1 MSQLT
6 AWSQFFQSKAKMRGR
21 SLLNAQK
28 VTRLEP
34 EDGELLRAQV
44 DGDELVTVS
53 VRREENKA
61 VIECDSSQAEE
72 GVFCENIWATL
83 LHLVNEDDGPGAS
96 LMDIMKLKPQ
106 PPKARKREGE
116 SLSMRKGNEPMWAGR
131 LTMLRPSSAD
141 AQDQATSV
149 FPVQRQ
155 VCYAVLPRAS
165 QRHNGLVIEMRQR
178 VATGT
183 GWGKPKPLKVSGDL
197 VNTLT
202 DPRDREICSLLL
214 GGTWVTEHEA
224 SDTWSMSR
232 SHAMYRVPPQAQVP
246 LLKQM
251 IATRRCYV
259 DNPETDEQVLRAI
272 TWDDGAAG
280 DGPWSLYLHA
290 VYEEDLV
297 SLEGEVEGAAESEKQ
312 PEQAPAADKPTEV
325 GQKTDAELD
334 AIRAAMLDLDGFD
347 DFDDL
352 DEHDGDAE
360 AKDDEPRDLLI
371 DLQMRRGGRRVPV
384 ETPQLVLGGPNGFV
398 IHNGKAAR
406 FDDREAWRWVSQFRD
421 GRYIDDVTERSV
433 MRVEADQVEKFLD
446 RLYLLPHL
454 PELDLPEGMGRAE
467 QSIQPVPHLDLFSPT
482 SAPAVELAP
491 STAKTNVVARL
502 WFAYGEQRVSPIAPG
517 RFVPV
522 AKVGDA
528 EVVTT
533 PEDADQ
539 NAEAT
544 PPTEEQAQ
552 NTEAAPAEVES
563 DEEVVFDEDGF
574 VADGAHLIRRNRRA
588 ERDAINTCIS
598 LGLRHISTPSGDT
611 MLLASKLMP
620 MVVSELITKEWAVLA
635 DQQLIR
641 TAGPPSLSITSGIDW
656 FELRGNVEYTGED
669 GQQHQVALPEILAAA
684 RAGRNM
690 ITLGDGSQGLL
701 PTEWLEDHG
710 LLTAMGEMQGD
721 HLRFRSS
728 QGAMLD
734 ALLDDEELVEVDD
747 RYAKMRER
755 LRGFDGIHPLEPAEP
770 FAGTLRPYQSQ
781 GLGWLSFLRRFAM
794 GGILADDMGLGKT
807 VQVLAMIQA
816 RKLGDAKHLDE
827 WDDDDQPK
835 DKATDADGKAKPV
848 GPCIIVVPRSVVF
861 NWVDEAQKFAPELR
875 VLPYAGPDR
884 DQYHDNFDQYDLIVT
899 SYGLMRRDIDQLRE
913 TKFDYAVLDEAQAIK
928 NPQSQSAKAARLLQ
942 ANHRL
947 ALTGTPIENHL
958 GDLWSIFEYLNPGML
973 GSSSRFAELVR
984 AATGGRGVTRR
995 ADRLPIAAPVELD
1008 ADSLDSELAADQAA
1022 GGDDEKSQAD
1032 ALGQVASA
1040 IRPFI
1045 LRRTKQQVLTD
1056 LPAKTEQTIICE
1068 MEPEQRRVYDELRA
1082 YYRGNLM
1089 NQLDASAPEGQATPS
1104 KGLGQATFMVLE
1116 ALLRLRQAACH
1127 PALIDKTA
1135 AVQID
1140 RDNAPSAK
1148 LDELDQRLDDII
1160 DEGSKA
1166 LVFSQF
1172 TSMLALIRKRL
1183 DQRGIKYAYLDGQ
1196 TRNRKDVVQRFQTD
1210 PDLPVFLI
1218 SLKAGGVGLNLTA
1231 AEYVFIMD
1239 PWWNPAVEAQAIA
1252 RTHRIGQKKPVFAY
1266 RMICEDTVEQRILE
1280 LQSRKRDLAD
1290 AIVGGEG
1297 NVLSNLSREDLEQLL
1312 S

>member
-6 AWSQFFQSKAKMRGR
+6 AWSPFFQSKAKMRGR

-34 EDGELLRAQV
+34 EDGELVRAQV
-44 DGDELVTVS
+44 DGDGLITVS
-53 VRREENKA
+53 VRQEERKA
-61 VIECDSSQAEE
+61 VIECDSPQAEE
-72 GVFCENIWATL
+72 GVFCEHIWATL
-83 LHLVNEDDGPGAS
+83 LHIVNEDGPGAG
-96 LMDIMKLKPQ
+96 LHEIMKLKPQ

-116 SLSMRKGNEPMWAGR
+116 SRSMRNGNEPKWMGR
-131 LTMLRPSSAD
+131 LTMLRPSSVD
-141 AQDQATSV
+141 VQEVAQNV

-155 VCYAVLPRAS
+155 VCYAVLPRVS
-165 QRHNGLVIEMRQR
+165 QRHNGLVVELRQR
-178 VATGT
+178 IATGT
-183 GWGKPKPLKVSGDL
+183 GWGKPKPLKMSSDVVTS
-197 VNTLT
+197 LT
-202 DPRDREICSLLL
+202 DPRDREICALLL

-224 SDTWSMSR
+224 SDTWSMAR

-259 DNPETDEQVLRAI
+259 DDPETGDEKLRAI
-272 TWDDGAAG
+272 VWDDGS
-280 DGPWSLYLHA
+280 DNNKTWSLYLHA
-290 VYEEDLV
+290 VYDEDQLVGLDGEAERKEGQENDNTDDEREQRIASKAAAIEEGFDFGEEDDD
-297 SLEGEVEGAAESEKQ
+297 Q
-312 PEQAPAADKPTEV
+312 P
-325 GQKTDAELD
+325 
-334 AIRAAMLDLDGFD
+334 I
-347 DFDDL
+347 
-352 DEHDGDAE
+352 
-360 AKDDEPRDLLI
+360 DDEPRDLLI

-384 ETPQLVLGGPNGFV
+384 ESPELVLGGPNGVV
-398 IHNGKAAR
+398 IHEGRAAR
-406 FDDREAWRWVSQFRD
+406 FDDREAWRWVTQFRD
-421 GRYIDDVTERSV
+421 GRYIDDATERSV
-433 MRVEADQVEKFLD
+433 MRVEAAETEKFLD

-454 PELDLPEGMGRAE
+454 PELDLPEGLGRAE
-467 QSIQPVPHLDLFSPT
+467 QNVQPVPHLDLFSPT

-522 AKVGDA
+522 AQGD
-528 EVVTT
+528 
-533 PEDADQ
+533 
-539 NAEAT
+539 EAVD
-544 PPTEEQAQ
+544 
-552 NTEAAPAEVES
+552 EAAQGQEGPASES
-563 DEEVVFDEDGF
+563 ENDQQPIDGEPTSEADTGEALELDEDGF

-588 ERDAINTCIS
+588 EREAINTCIS

-620 MVVSELITKEWAVLA
+620 MVVSELIGRDWSVLA

-656 FELRGNVEYTGED
+656 FELRGNVEFTGED
-669 GQQHQVALPEILAAA
+669 GKQHEVALPEILAAA

-701 PTEWLEDHG
+701 PTQWLEDHG

-728 QGAMLD
+728 QAAMLD
-734 ALLDDEELVEVDD
+734 ALLDDRNLVEVDD
-747 RYAKMRER
+747 RFERVRER
-755 LRGFDGIHPLEPAEP
+755 LRGFDGIHPLEPAKP
-770 FAGTLRPYQSQ
+770 FGGVLRPYQSQ

-816 RKLGDAKHLDE
+816 RKLGEQKHLDDLNLASE
-827 WDDDDQPK
+827 SDDTSELA
-835 DKATDADGKAKPV
+835 ATVKSMPS
-848 GPCIIVVPRSVVF
+848 IIVVPRSVVF
-861 NWVDEAQKFAPELR
+861 NWVDEAQKFTPELR

-884 DQYHDNFDQYDLIVT
+884 DQHHGNFDKYDLIVT
-899 SYGLMRRDIDQLRE
+899 SYGLMRRDIEQLQQA
-913 TKFDYAVLDEAQAIK
+913 KFDYAVLDEAQAIK

-973 GSSSRFAELVR
+973 GSSSRFAELIRV
-984 AATGGRGVTRR
+984 ATGARGVTRR
-995 ADRLPIAAPVELD
+995 ADRLPIAGPTDLD
-1008 ADSLDSELAADQAA
+1008 AESLDAEQAADQAA
-1022 GGDDEKSQAD
+1022 GGDQDKDPNHPD

-1068 MEPEQRRVYDELRA
+1068 MEPEQRRVYDQLRA
-1082 YYRGNLM
+1082 YYRGNLL
-1089 NQLDASAPEGQATPS
+1089 NQLDAAAPNGPAPAAGGKS
-1104 KGLGQATFMVLE
+1104 GLGQATFMVLE

-1127 PALIDKTA
+1127 PALIDKTS

-1148 LDELDQRLDDII
+1148 LDELDERLDEII

-1239 PWWNPAVEAQAIA
+1239 PWWNPAVEAQAID

-1266 RMICEDTVEQRILE
+1266 RLICEDTVEQRILE

-1297 NVLSNLSREDLEQLL
+1297 NVLSNLTRDDLEQLL

>member
-1 MSQLT
+1 
-6 AWSQFFQSKAKMRGR
+6 MRGR
-21 SLLNAQK
+21 SLLNAEK

-34 EDGELLRAQV
+34 EDGELIRAQV
-44 DGDELVTVS
+44 DGDGLVTVS
-53 VRREENKA
+53 VRQEERKA
-61 VIECDSSQAEE
+61 VIECDSPQAEE
-72 GVFCENIWATL
+72 GVFCEHIWATL
-83 LHLVNEDDGPGAS
+83 LHLVNEPEGPGAG
-96 LMDIMKLKPQ
+96 LQAIMKLKPQ
-106 PPKARKREGE
+106 PPKARKREGA
-116 SLSMRKGNEPMWAGR
+116 SRSMRNGSEPMWAGR

-149 FPVQRQ
+149 FPTQRQ

-165 QRHNGLVIEMRQR
+165 QRHNGLVIELRQR

-183 GWGKPKPLKVSGDL
+183 GWGKPKPLKVSGDV
-197 VNTLT
+197 VNSLT
-202 DPRDREICSLLL
+202 DARDREICALLL

-224 SDTWSMSR
+224 SDTWTMSR
-232 SHAMYRVPPQAQVP
+232 SHAMYRVPPQAQVS

-251 IATRRCYV
+251 IETRRCYV
-259 DNPETDEQVLRAI
+259 DDPEDENQKLRAI
-272 TWDDGAAG
+272 VWDEGAEG
-280 DGPWSLYLHA
+280 EGPWSLHLHA
-290 VYEEDLV
+290 VYEEDDLV
-297 SLEGEVEGAAESEKQ
+297 DLSGEVEGETKDAEQDES
-312 PEQAPAADKPTEV
+312 APASDAASSN

-334 AIRAAMLDLDGFD
+334 AIRAAMLDGFD
-347 DFDDL
+347 DFDDF
-352 DEHDGDAE
+352 DEQSESDE
-360 AKDDEPRDLLI
+360 ADDEKPRDLLV
-371 DLQMRRGGRRVPV
+371 DLQMRRGGRRVPI
-384 ETPQLVLGGPNGFV
+384 ESPELVLGGPNGVV
-398 IHNGKAAR
+398 IHGGRAAR

-421 GRYIDDVTERSV
+421 GRYIDDETERSV

-454 PELDLPEGMGRAE
+454 PELDLPEGLGRAE
-467 QSIQPVPHLDLFSPT
+467 QSIEPVPHLDLFSPT

-522 AKVGDA
+522 AKAGDTA
-528 EVVTT
+528 TQDPADETLESTSDGEATDASDASDERVDAAAQNDSA
-533 PEDADQ
+533 DADASAD
-539 NAEAT
+539 NDTVTDTNTDSDDEA
-544 PPTEEQAQ
+544 
-552 NTEAAPAEVES
+552 VY
-563 DEEVVFDEDGF
+563 DEDGF
-574 VADGAHLIRRNRRA
+574 LADGSHLIRRNRRA
-588 ERDAINTCIS
+588 EREAINTCIS
-598 LGLRHISTPSGDT
+598 LGLRHINTPSGDT
-611 MLLASKLMP
+611 MLLPTKMMP
-620 MVVSELITKEWAVLA
+620 MVSSELLSRGWSVLA

-701 PTEWLEDHG
+701 PTQWLEEHG

-728 QGAMLD
+728 QAAMLD
-734 ALLDDEELVEVDD
+734 ALLDDKELVEIDARFERV
-747 RYAKMRER
+747 RER
-755 LRGFDGIHPLEPAEP
+755 LKDFDGIHELQPSEQ
-770 FAGTLRPYQSQ
+770 FGGTLRPYQSH
-781 GLGWLSFLRRFAM
+781 GLGWLSFLRRFDM

-816 RKLGDAKHLDE
+816 RKVGDEKHLDE
-827 WDDDDQPK
+827 WVDEEKIESYVESVQKTPSL
-835 DKATDADGKAKPV
+835 
-848 GPCIIVVPRSVVF
+848 IVVPRSVVF
-861 NWVDEAQKFAPELR
+861 NWVDEAKKFAPELK

-884 DQYHDNFDQYDLIVT
+884 DQHHGKFDRFDLVVT
-899 SYGLMRRDIDQLRE
+899 SYGLMRRDIDQLKD

-973 GSSSRFAELVR
+973 GSSSRFAEMVR

-995 ADRLPIAAPVELD
+995 ADRLPIAAPIDLD
-1008 ADSLDSELAADQAA
+1008 TDSLDAEVAAEDAA
-1022 GGDDEKSQAD
+1022 GGNEQNEGE
-1032 ALGQVASA
+1032 ALSQVASA

-1068 MEPEQRRVYDELRA
+1068 MEPEQRRVYDQLKA
-1082 YYRGNLM
+1082 YYRGNLL
-1089 NQLDASAPEGQATPS
+1089 NQLDAAAPEGQTTGKS
-1104 KGLGQATFMVLE
+1104 GLGQATFMVLE

-1148 LDELDQRLDDII
+1148 LDELDQRLDEII

-1172 TSMLALIRKRL
+1172 TSMLSLIRKRL

-1239 PWWNPAVEAQAIA
+1239 PWWNPAVEAQAID

-1266 RMICEDTVEQRILE
+1266 RLICEDTVEQRILE

-1290 AIVGGEG
+1290 AVVGGEG
-1297 NVLSNLSREDLEQLL
+1297 NVLSSLTRDDLEQLL

>member
-6 AWSQFFQSKAKMRGR
+6 AWSPFFQSKAKMRGR

-28 VTRLEP
+28 VQRLEP
-34 EDGELLRAQV
+34 EEGELIRAQV
-44 DGDELVTVS
+44 DGDGLVTVS
-53 VRREENKA
+53 VRAEDRKA
-61 VIECDSSQAEE
+61 VIECDSPQAED
-72 GVFCENIWATL
+72 GVFCEHIWATL
-83 LHLVNEDDGPGAS
+83 LHVVNEDGPGAE
-96 LMDIMKLKPQ
+96 LNEIIKLKPQ

-116 SLSMRKGNEPMWAGR
+116 ARSVRNGSEPVWMGR
-131 LTMLRPSSAD
+131 LTMLRPSSVD
-141 AQDQATSV
+141 AQDQAQNV

-155 VCYAVLPRAS
+155 VCYAILPRAS
-165 QRHNGLVIEMRQR
+165 QRHNGLVVELRQR
-178 VATGT
+178 IATGT
-183 GWGKPKPLKVSGDL
+183 GWGKPKPLKVSPD
-197 VNTLT
+197 VVHTLT
-202 DPRDREICSLLL
+202 DPRDREICALLL

-224 SDTWSMSR
+224 SDAWTMTR
-232 SHAMYRVPPQAQVP
+232 SHAMYRVPPQAQVS

-251 IATRRCYV
+251 IATRRCYI
-259 DNPETDEQVLRAI
+259 DDPETEDQKLQAI
-272 TWDDGAAG
+272 VWDDGAEG
-280 DGPWSLYLHA
+280 DGPWSLHLHA
-290 VYEEDLV
+290 VYEEDGLV
-297 SLEGEVEGAAESEKQ
+297 DLQGDVEGDAVPQQASDAGSSEPGRKS
-312 PEQAPAADKPTEV
+312 
-325 GQKTDAELD
+325 DAELD
-334 AIRAAMLDLDGFD
+334 ALREAMLDGLD
-347 DFDDL
+347 DFEGL
-352 DEHDGDAE
+352 DEEEQAAE
-360 AKDDEPRDLLI
+360 AEDDKPRDLLI
-371 DLQMRRGGRRVPV
+371 DLQMRRGGRRVPI
-384 ETPQLVLGGPNGFV
+384 ESPELVLGGPHGVV
-398 IHNGKAAR
+398 IHGGRASR
-406 FDDREAWRWVSQFRD
+406 FDDREAWRWVSQFRE
-421 GRYIDDVTERSV
+421 GRYIDDETDRSV
-433 MRVEADQVEKFLD
+433 MRVEADEVEKFLD

-454 PELDLPEGMGRAE
+454 PELDLPEGLGRAE
-467 QSIQPVPHLDLFSPT
+467 QSIQPVPNLDLFSPT

-522 AKVGDA
+522 AKTDGDEAGKNGQADETNGEQTHADEATAA
-528 EVVTT
+528 EV
-533 PEDADQ
+533 PEHND
-539 NAEAT
+539 
-544 PPTEEQAQ
+544 
-552 NTEAAPAEVES
+552 
-563 DEEVVFDEDGF
+563 VFDDDGF
-574 VADGAHLIRRNRRA
+574 VADGAHLIRRNRRT
-588 ERDAINTCIS
+588 EREAINTCIS
-598 LGLRHISTPSGDT
+598 LGLRHINTPSGDT

-620 MVVSELITKEWAVLA
+620 MVVSELISRGWSVLA

-656 FELRGNVEYTGED
+656 FELRGNVEFTGED
-669 GQQHQVALPEILAAA
+669 GRQHAIALPEILAAA

-701 PTEWLEDHG
+701 PTQWLEDHG

-728 QGAMLD
+728 QAAMLD
-734 ALLDDEELVEVDD
+734 ALLDDNELVEVDD
-747 RYAKMRER
+747 RFERVRER
-755 LRGFDGIHPLEPAEP
+755 LRGFDGIHPIDPADR
-770 FAGTLRPYQSQ
+770 FSGTLRPYQAH
-781 GLGWLSFLRRFAM
+781 GLGWLAFLRRFAM

-816 RKLGDAKHLDE
+816 RKLGDARHLDQWE
-827 WDDDDQPK
+827 NEESDN
-835 DKATDADGKAKPV
+835 KATPGENGSKPAAIAV
-848 GPCIIVVPRSVVF
+848 PSIIVVPRSVVF
-861 NWVDEAQKFAPELR
+861 NWVDEASKFAPELR

-884 DQYHDNFDQYDLIVT
+884 TQHHGNFDQYDLIVT
-899 SYGLMRRDIDQLRE
+899 SYGLMRRDIEELKL

-928 NPQSQSAKAARLLQ
+928 NPQSQSAKAARLLH

-973 GSSSRFAELVR
+973 GSSSRFAELIR

-1008 ADSLDSELAADQAA
+1008 ADSLDSESAADEAA
-1022 GGDDEKSQAD
+1022 GGGEEPPSQSD

-1068 MEPEQRRVYDELRA
+1068 MEPEQRRVYDQLRA
-1082 YYRGNLM
+1082 YYRGNLLS
-1089 NQLDASAPEGQATPS
+1089 QLDASNPNGQPTAGN
-1104 KGLGQATFMVLE
+1104 GLGQATFMVLE

-1127 PALIDKTA
+1127 PALIDKTS
-1135 AVQID
+1135 AVQFD
-1140 RDNAPSAK
+1140 RENAPSAK
-1148 LDELDQRLDDII
+1148 LDELEQRLDEII

-1239 PWWNPAVEAQAIA
+1239 PWWNPAVEAQAID

-1266 RMICEDTVEQRILE
+1266 RLICEDTVEQRILE

-1290 AIVGGEG
+1290 AVVGGEG
-1297 NVLSNLSREDLEQLL
+1297 NVLANLTRDDLEQLL

>member
-6 AWSQFFQSKAKMRGR
+6 AWSPFFQSKAKMRGR

-34 EDGELLRAQV
+34 EEGELVRAQV
-44 DGDELVTVS
+44 DGDGLITVS
-53 VRREENKA
+53 VRQEERKA
-61 VIECDSSQAEE
+61 VIECDSPQAEE
-72 GVFCENIWATL
+72 GIFCEHIWATL
-83 LHLVNEDDGPGAS
+83 LHLVNEPNGPGAG
-96 LMDIMKLKPQ
+96 LHEIMKLKPQ
-106 PPKARKREGE
+106 PPKARKREGD
-116 SLSMRKGNEPMWAGR
+116 SRSTRNGNEPMWSGR

-141 AQDQATSV
+141 AQDPTQNV

-165 QRHNGLVIEMRQR
+165 QRHNGLVIELRQR

-183 GWGKPKPLKVSGDL
+183 GWGKPKPLKVSPDV

-202 DPRDREICSLLL
+202 DARDREICALLL

-224 SDTWSMSR
+224 SDTWTMTR
-232 SHAMYRVPPQAQVP
+232 SHAMYRVPPQAQVA

-259 DNPETDEQVLRAI
+259 DDPETGDDKLRAI
-272 TWDDGAAG
+272 VWDDGTEG
-280 DGPWSLYLHA
+280 DGPWSLYMHA

-297 SLEGEVEGAAESEKQ
+297 SLEGEDENADAKQ
-312 PEQAPAADKPTEV
+312 PEVEQDERLERLA
-325 GQKTDAELD
+325 
-334 AIRAAMLDLDGFD
+334 RAAEASGSDLFD
-347 DFDDL
+347 DDP
-352 DEHDGDAE
+352 EE
-360 AKDDEPRDLLI
+360 EEQDDEPRDLLI
-371 DLQMRRGGRRVPV
+371 DLQMRRGGRRVPI
-384 ETPQLVLGGPNGFV
+384 ESPQLVLGGPHGVV
-398 IHNGKAAR
+398 IHHGRASR

-421 GRYIDDVTERSV
+421 GRYIDDETERSV
-433 MRVEADQVEKFLD
+433 MRVEANQTEKFLD

-454 PELDLPEGMGRAE
+454 PELDLPEGLGRAE

-528 EVVTT
+528 EQGEQAESADQEQS
-533 PEDADQ
+533 EDAAISNGEAQEPAADATS
-539 NAEAT
+539 AEA
-544 PPTEEQAQ
+544 
-552 NTEAAPAEVES
+552 EAAP
-563 DEEVVFDEDGF
+563 EEQDQDVVFDDDGF
-574 VADGAHLIRRNRRA
+574 VADGARLIRRNRRA
-588 ERDAINTCIS
+588 EREAINTCIS
-598 LGLRHISTPSGDT
+598 LGLRHINTPSGDT

-620 MVVSELITKEWAVLA
+620 MVTSELLSRGWSVLA

-656 FELRGNVEYTGED
+656 FELRGNVEFTGED
-669 GQQHQVALPEILAAA
+669 GEQHAVALPEILAAA

-701 PTEWLEDHG
+701 PTQWLEDHG

-728 QGAMLD
+728 QAAMLD
-734 ALLDDEELVEVDD
+734 ALLDDKELVEVDA
-747 RYAKMRER
+747 RFERVRER
-755 LRGFDGIHPLEPAEP
+755 LRGFDGIHSLEPAKP
-770 FAGTLRPYQSQ
+770 FHGTLRPYQSH

-816 RKLGDAKHLDE
+816 RKLGVAAHLDPLE
-827 WDDDDQPK
+827 ANEEAEGQ
-835 DKATDADGKAKPV
+835 AKRV
-848 GPCIIVVPRSVVF
+848 GVTSPSIIVVPRSVVF
-861 NWVDEAQKFAPELR
+861 NWVDESQKFAPELR

-884 DQYHDNFDQYDLIVT
+884 DQYHDNFDQFDLIVT
-899 SYGLMRRDIDQLRE
+899 SYGLMRRDIDQLKL

-995 ADRLPIAAPVELD
+995 ADRLPIAAPVDLD
-1008 ADSLDSELAADQAA
+1008 SDSLDSEVAADQAA
-1022 GGDDEKSQAD
+1022 GGDDEKSQTD
-1032 ALGQVASA
+1032 ALNQVASA

-1068 MEPEQRRVYDELRA
+1068 MEPEQRRVYDQLKA
-1082 YYRGNLM
+1082 YYRGNLL
-1089 NQLDASAPEGQATPS
+1089 NQLDASAPDGQS
-1104 KGLGQATFMVLE
+1104 QGKSGLGQATFMVLE

-1148 LDELDQRLDDII
+1148 LDELDQRLDEII

-1239 PWWNPAVEAQAIA
+1239 PWWNPAVEAQAID

-1266 RMICEDTVEQRILE
+1266 RLICEDTVEQRILE

-1297 NVLSNLSREDLEQLL
+1297 NVLSNLTRDDLERLL

>member
-6 AWSQFFQSKAKMRGR
+6 AWSPFFQSKAKMRGR

-34 EDGELLRAQV
+34 EDGELVRAQV
-44 DGDELVTVS
+44 DGDGLVTVS
-53 VRREENKA
+53 VRQEERKA
-61 VIECDSSQAEE
+61 VIECDSPQADE
-72 GVFCENIWATL
+72 GIFCEHIWATL
-83 LHLVNEDDGPGAS
+83 LHIVNEDGPGAK
-96 LMDIMKLKPQ
+96 LHEIMKLKPQ

-116 SLSMRKGNEPMWAGR
+116 ARSGRNGNEPMWAGR

-141 AQDQATSV
+141 AQDQAQNV

-155 VCYAVLPRAS
+155 VCYAVLPRVS
-165 QRHNGLVIEMRQR
+165 QRHNGLVVELRQR
-178 VATGT
+178 IATGT
-183 GWGKPKPLKVSGDL
+183 GWGKPKPLKMSADV

-202 DPRDREICSLLL
+202 DPRDREICALLL

-224 SDTWSMSR
+224 SDTWTVSR
-232 SHAMYRVPPQAQVP
+232 SHAMYRVPPQAQVS

-251 IATRRCYV
+251 IETRRCYV
-259 DNPETDEQVLRAI
+259 DDPEIEDQKLQAIAWDE
-272 TWDDGAAG
+272 GAQG
-280 DGPWSLYLHA
+280 EGPWSLYLHA
-290 VYEEDLV
+290 VYEEDGLV
-297 SLEGEVEGAAESEKQ
+297 DLQGEVEGEEKPEEPKEETSEPGRKS
-312 PEQAPAADKPTEV
+312 E
-325 GQKTDAELD
+325 AELD
-334 AIRAAMLDLDGFD
+334 AIRAAMLEGFD
-347 DFDDL
+347 DFDGL
-352 DEHDGDAE
+352 DEE
-360 AKDDEPRDLLI
+360 EQLPESEDDKSRDLLI

-384 ETPQLVLGGPNGFV
+384 ESPELVLGGPHGIV
-398 IHNGKAAR
+398 IHNGRASR

-421 GRYIDDVTERSV
+421 GRYIDDETERSV
-433 MRVEADQVEKFLD
+433 MRVEADQTEKFLD

-454 PELDLPEGMGRAE
+454 PELDLPEGLGRAE

-517 RFVPV
+517 RFVPL
-522 AKVGDA
+522 AKAGDA
-528 EVVTT
+528 EQ
-533 PEDADQ
+533 AG
-539 NAEAT
+539 
-544 PPTEEQAQ
+544 EQADGEQ
-552 NTEAAPAEVES
+552 PVQAESEAAEPNTDAADETPAAVEQP
-563 DEEVVFDEDGF
+563 DAEDNGEVVYDENGF
-574 VADGAHLIRRNRRA
+574 VADGTRLIRRNRRA
-588 ERDAINTCIS
+588 EREAINTCIS
-598 LGLRHISTPSGDT
+598 LGLRHINTPSGDT

-620 MVVSELITKEWAVLA
+620 VVISELLTRQWSVLA

-656 FELRGNVEYTGED
+656 FELRGNVEFTGED
-669 GQQHQVALPEILAAA
+669 GQPQQVALPEILAAA

-701 PTEWLEDHG
+701 PTQWLEDHG

-728 QGAMLD
+728 QAAMLD
-734 ALLDDEELVEVDD
+734 ALLDDKDLVEIDARFERV
-747 RYAKMRER
+747 RER
-755 LRGFDGIHPLEPAEP
+755 LRDFDGIHPLQPAEP
-770 FAGTLRPYQSQ
+770 FAGTLRPYQSH
-781 GLGWLSFLRRFAM
+781 GLGWLSFLRRFTM

-816 RKLGDAKHLDE
+816 RKLGEAAHLDPIE
-827 WDDDDQPK
+827 EDQPE
-835 DKATDADGKAKPV
+835 GQAKRV
-848 GPCIIVVPRSVVF
+848 GVTSPSIIVVPRSVVF

-884 DQYHDNFDQYDLIVT
+884 DQYHKNFDQFDLIVT
-899 SYGLMRRDIDQLRE
+899 SYGLMRRDIDQLQQ

-1008 ADSLDSELAADQAA
+1008 ADSLDSEVAADQAA
-1022 GGDDEKSQAD
+1022 GGDDEKSQSD
-1032 ALGQVASA
+1032 ALNQVASA

-1068 MEPEQRRVYDELRA
+1068 MEPEQRRVYDQLKA
-1082 YYRGNLM
+1082 YYRGNLLT
-1089 NQLDASAPEGQATPS
+1089 QLDASAPDGQPTGGG
-1104 KGLGQATFMVLE
+1104 GLGQSTFMVLE

-1127 PALIDKTA
+1127 PALIDKTN

-1148 LDELDQRLDDII
+1148 LDELDQRLDEII

-1239 PWWNPAVEAQAIA
+1239 PWWNPAVEAQAID

-1266 RMICEDTVEQRILE
+1266 RLICEDTVEQRILE

-1290 AIVGGEG
+1290 AVVGGEG
-1297 NVLSNLSREDLEQLL
+1297 NVLSNLTRDDLEQLL

>member
-6 AWSQFFQSKAKMRGR
+6 AWSPFFQSKAKMRGR
-21 SLLNAQK
+21 SLLNANK

-34 EDGELLRAQV
+34 EDGELVRAQV
-44 DGDELVTVS
+44 DGDGLVTVS
-53 VRREENKA
+53 VKREDRKA
-61 VIECDSSQAEE
+61 VIECDSPQAEE
-72 GVFCENIWATL
+72 GVFCEHIWATL
-83 LHLVNEDDGPGAS
+83 LHVVNEEGPGAD
-96 LMDIMKLKPQ
+96 LNEIIKLKPQ

-116 SLSMRKGNEPMWAGR
+116 SRNGRNGNEPKWMGR

-141 AQDQATSV
+141 VQDQAQNV

-155 VCYAVLPRAS
+155 VCYAVLPRPS
-165 QRHNGLVIEMRQR
+165 QRHNGLVVELRQR
-178 VATGT
+178 IATST
-183 GWGKPKPLKVSGDL
+183 GWGKPKPLKVSSD
-197 VNTLT
+197 VVSTLT
-202 DPRDREICSLLL
+202 DPRDKEICALLL

-224 SDTWSMSR
+224 SDTWTVSR
-232 SHAMYRVPPQAQVP
+232 SHAMYRVPPQAQVS

-251 IATRRCYV
+251 IETRRCYV
-259 DNPETDEQVLRAI
+259 DDPENDDQKLSAI
-272 TWDDGAAG
+272 IWDDGVEG
-280 DGPWSLYLHA
+280 EGPWSLHLHA
-290 VYEEDLV
+290 VYEEDGLV
-297 SLEGEVEGAAESEKQ
+297 DLQGEVEGEEK
-312 PEQAPAADKPTEV
+312 PEQPNEETASEPGRKS
-325 GQKTDAELD
+325 DAELD
-334 AIRAAMLDLDGFD
+334 AIREAMLDGLGEFDGFD
-347 DFDDL
+347 
-352 DEHDGDAE
+352 EPEEEQAE
-360 AKDDEPRDLLI
+360 DNKSRDLLI
-371 DLQMRRGGRRVPV
+371 DLQMRRGGRRVPI
-384 ETPQLVLGGPNGFV
+384 ETPEVVLGGPHGVV
-398 IHNGKAAR
+398 IHNGRASR
-406 FDDREAWRWVSQFRD
+406 FDDREAWRWVSQFRE
-421 GRYIDDVTERSV
+421 GRYIDDETERSV

-454 PELDLPEGMGRAE
+454 PELDLPEGLGRAE

-482 SAPAVELAP
+482 SMPAMELAP
-491 STAKTNVVARL
+491 STAKNNVVARL
-502 WFAYGEQRVSPIAPG
+502 WFAYGDQRVSPIAPG

-522 AKVGDA
+522 AKVG
-528 EVVTT
+528 
-533 PEDADQ
+533 
-539 NAEAT
+539 
-544 PPTEEQAQ
+544 EEQA
-552 NTEAAPAEVES
+552 EAATAAEPEGDVAEQDPTAEVSSVES
-563 DEEVVFDEDGF
+563 ESEQEVVYDEDGF

-588 ERDAINTCIS
+588 EREAVHTCIS
-598 LGLRHISTPSGDT
+598 LGLRHINTPSGDT
-611 MLLASKLMP
+611 MLLATKLMP
-620 MVVSELITKEWAVLA
+620 VVVSELINREWSVLA

-701 PTEWLEDHG
+701 PTQWLEDHG

-728 QGAMLD
+728 QAAMLD
-734 ALLDDEELVEVDD
+734 ALLDDNELVEMDD
-747 RYAKMRER
+747 RFAKMRER
-755 LRGFDGIHPLEPAEP
+755 LRGFDGIHALEPADK
-770 FAGTLRPYQSQ
+770 FSGTLRPYQSH
-781 GLGWLSFLRRFAM
+781 GLGWLAFLRRFAM

-816 RKLGDAKHLDE
+816 RKLGDKKHLNDWE
-827 WDDDDQPK
+827 SDGSGEETTAE
-835 DKATDADGKAKPV
+835 ATTTPS
-848 GPCIIVVPRSVVF
+848 IIVVPRSVVF
-861 NWVDEAQKFAPELR
+861 NWVDEARKFAPELR

-884 DQYHDNFDQYDLIVT
+884 DQHHGNFDTYDLIVT
-899 SYGLMRRDIDQLRE
+899 SYGLMRRDIEELRQ

-928 NPQSQSAKAARLLQ
+928 NPQSQSAKAARLLE

-973 GSSSRFAELVR
+973 GSSSRFAELIR

-995 ADRLPIAAPVELD
+995 ADRLPIAAPVDLD
-1008 ADSLDSELAADQAA
+1008 ADSLDAEVAADQASDT
-1022 GGDDEKSQAD
+1022 GQDEKSQAD

-1068 MEPEQRRVYDELRA
+1068 MEPEQRRVYDQLRA
-1082 YYRGNLM
+1082 YYRGNLL
-1089 NQLDASAPEGQATPS
+1089 NQLDAAAPDGQAQGKS
-1104 KGLGQATFMVLE
+1104 GLGQATFMVLE

-1127 PALIDKTA
+1127 PALIDKTS

-1148 LDELDQRLDDII
+1148 LDELEQRLDEII
-1160 DEGSKA
+1160 DEGSKS

-1239 PWWNPAVEAQAIA
+1239 PWWNPAVEAQAID

-1266 RMICEDTVEQRILE
+1266 RLICEDTVEQRILE

-1290 AIVGGEG
+1290 AVVGGEG
-1297 NVLSNLSREDLEQLL
+1297 NVLSSLTREDLEQLL